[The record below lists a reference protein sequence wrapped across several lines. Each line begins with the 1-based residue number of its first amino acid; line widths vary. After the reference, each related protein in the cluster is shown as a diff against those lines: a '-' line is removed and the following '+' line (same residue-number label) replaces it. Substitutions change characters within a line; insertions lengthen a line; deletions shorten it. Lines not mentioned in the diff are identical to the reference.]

1 MRRLILLGIALL
13 MTQFSFA
20 QSGTKNFIDQ
30 NYIEVKGNA
39 KMEII
44 PDEIYLNINLSEKD
58 TKNKES
64 VDQLERK
71 MFKALKQIGL
81 DLEKQVSVQDFS
93 SNFQNYFLKRKNIL
107 KSKDYQVIL
116 HDAQSLSKL
125 FASLEEIGISNI
137 NIDRVDHSKIEDF
150 RQEVKIKAIK
160 AAKIKAQA
168 LTAAIDQE
176 IGRAIYINEG
186 SYNMYRARPK
196 ASRMMIRGM
205 VNSAMEAEM
214 PQIEFQKIEL
224 EYSITVRFELK

>member
-1 MRRLILLGIALL
+1 MRRLILLGFALL

-30 NYIEVKGNA
+30 NYIEVNGNA
-39 KMEII
+39 KMEVI
-44 PDEIYLNINLSEKD
+44 PDEIYVNINLSEKD

-71 MFKALKQIGL
+71 MFKALKQSGI
-81 DLEKQVSVQDFS
+81 DLEKQVSVLDFS
-93 SNFQNYFLKRKNIL
+93 SNFQNYFLKRKDIL
-107 KSKDYQVIL
+107 KSKDYQVIV
-116 HDAQSLSKL
+116 HDAKTLSKI
-125 FASLEEIGISNI
+125 FVSLEEIGISNI

-160 AAKIKAQA
+160 AAKIKAGA
-168 LTAAIDQE
+168 LASAIDQE

-186 SYNMYRARPK
+186 SYNMYKARPQV
-196 ASRMMIRGM
+196 SQMMIRGKASLM
-205 VNSAMEAEM
+205 MDEAM

-224 EYSITVRFELK
+224 EYSIKVRFELK